1 MMSMELNTELEA
13 FFEIAEATVTYVKH
27 CYVEELDQDT
37 KDDVLDLIEQ
47 VLQYGVLVMDVA
59 DERYH
64 VIDTLRQLAV
74 VMRSQSGSGSLNKRG
89 RPEFDVG
96 EGQLSYLVEQ
106 GFSTKD
112 ISTMFGCSI
121 RTIERR
127 MKKYELSHLKS
138 MVVSDANLDSLVRET
153 TSLFPRCGEKTINGR
168 LRSCSIWVPRQ
179 RIRDS
184 LRRVDPSDAE
194 EYYIEE
200 STKLHHRMHCG
211 ILMDLFTG
219 GL

>member
-1 MMSMELNTELEA
+1 MMCWT
-13 FFEIAEATVTYVKH
+13 
-27 CYVEELDQDT
+27 
-37 KDDVLDLIEQ
+37 Q

-74 VMRSQSGSGSLNKRG
+74 VMRSQSGSESLNKCG

-96 EGQLSYLVEQ
+96 EEQLVEQ

-112 ISTMFGCSI
+112 ISTMFGCSR
-121 RTIERR
+121 RTIEQR

-138 MVVSDANLDSLVRET
+138 MVVSDANVDSLVREI

-168 LRSCSIWVPRQ
+168 L
-179 RIRDS
+179 
-184 LRRVDPSDAE
+184 L
-194 EYYIEE
+194 
-200 STKLHHRMHCG
+200 
-211 ILMDLFTG
+211 
-219 GL
+219 